1 MRERANKHMNA
12 TQGVSLGCESYVPRT
27 LRMEKNWERSA

>member
-1 MRERANKHMNA
+1 MRKTGNKFMNA
-12 TQGVSLGCESYVPRT
+12 SQGVSPGCESYVPRT